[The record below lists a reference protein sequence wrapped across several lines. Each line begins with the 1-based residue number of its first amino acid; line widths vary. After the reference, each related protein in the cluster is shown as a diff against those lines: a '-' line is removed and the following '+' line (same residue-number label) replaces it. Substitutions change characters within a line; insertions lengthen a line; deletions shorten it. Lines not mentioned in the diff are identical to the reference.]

1 MIPILLKSASL
12 VCFIILGYVLKR
24 VGLFGPEDYRIPVK
38 IVMNITMPCAAIV
51 SFASY
56 RPDLSLLLATVIGF
70 SLNCLMLAAAWF
82 VSRGKERAIRAIWL
96 NCVPGFNIG
105 AFAMP
110 FIQSFLAPASLVGT
124 CLFDTG
130 SALMCNGTTYAISR
144 NLLDGSK
151 GLNLKRIG
159 ITLLHSV
166 PFLTYFILLLVTL
179 AKLPIPQGIVNF
191 ITPAANA
198 NAFMAML
205 MVGMMLDLNIEKA
218 YLKQMAGIL
227 ALRYSIT
234 IVAAALCYF
243 CLPLP
248 IEIRQAL
255 AITVFAPVGM
265 VSTALCVKAG
275 GDPAVAAGT
284 NSLSILISVPCIIG
298 LLVIFGAL

>member
-12 VCFIILGYVLKR
+12 VSFIILGYILKR
-24 VGLFGPEDYRIPVK
+24 IGLFGPEDYRVPTK

-56 RPDLSLLLATVIGF
+56 QPDLSLLLATAIGF
-70 SLNCLMLAAAWF
+70 ALNCLMLTAAYF
-82 VSRGKERAIRAIWL
+82 VSRGTPRSIRAIWL

-144 NLLDGSK
+144 NILDGSK
-151 GLNLKRIG
+151 GLNLKNIG
-159 ITLLHSV
+159 KTLLRSV
-166 PFLTYFILLLVTL
+166 PFLTYFILLIVTL
-179 AKLPIPQGIVNF
+179 IKLPIPQGLVNF

-218 YLKQMAGIL
+218 CLKQMAGIL

-234 IVAAALCYF
+234 IISAALCYF

-284 NSLSILISVPCIIG
+284 NSLSILISVPCIVC

>member
-12 VCFIILGYVLKR
+12 ISFIVLGYVLKR
-24 VGLFGPEDYRIPVK
+24 LGLFGKDDYRIPVK

-56 RPDLSLLLATVIGF
+56 PPDLSLLLVVCLGF
-70 SLNCLMLAAAWF
+70 GMNCLMLAAAYLC
-82 VSRGKERAIRAIWL
+82 SRSVARPARAVWL

-110 FIQSFLAPASLVGT
+110 FVQSFLSPGSLVGT

-130 SALMCNGTTYAISR
+130 SALMCNGTTYAISC
-144 NLLDGSK
+144 NILDGSK
-151 GLNLKRIG
+151 GLNIKRIVKA
-159 ITLLHSV
+159 LLHSV
-166 PFLTYFILLLVTL
+166 PFLTYFILFIVTL
-179 AKLPIPQGIVNF
+179 CKLPIPQGLVNF

-205 MVGMMLDLNIEKA
+205 MVGMMLDLNIEKT

-234 IVAAALCYF
+234 IAASALFYF
-243 CLPLP
+243 CLPLSL
-248 IEIRQAL
+248 EIRQSL
-255 AITVFAPVGM
+255 AVTVFAPVGM

-284 NSLSILISVPCIIG
+284 NSLSILISLPCMVA
-298 LLVIFGAL
+298 LMVIFGAL

>member
-12 VCFIILGYVLKR
+12 VSFIILGYILKR
-24 VGLFGPEDYRIPVK
+24 IGLFGPEDYRIPTK

-56 RPDLSLLLATVIGF
+56 QPDLSLLLATAIGF
-70 SLNCLMLAAAWF
+70 ALNCLMLTAAYF
-82 VSRGKERAIRAIWL
+82 VSRGTPRSLRAIWL

-144 NLLDGSK
+144 NILDGSK
-151 GLNLKRIG
+151 GLNLKNIG
-159 ITLLHSV
+159 KTLLRSV
-166 PFLTYFILLLVTL
+166 PFLTYFILLIVTL
-179 AKLPIPQGIVNF
+179 IKLPIPQSLVNF

-218 YLKQMAGIL
+218 CLKQMAGIL

-234 IVAAALCYF
+234 IISAALCYF

-284 NSLSILISVPCIIG
+284 NSLSILISVPCIVC